1 MNIFS
6 KVRKDLI
13 GILETFK
20 QKGVIPQES
29 SFDAVTAEPPRDPS
43 HGDISTNAAMVLA
56 KAAGKNPRELGQLIA
71 DAIKLLDYINDVSVA
86 GPGFINMR
94 LDNEVWQQAVNDIL
108 KSGISYG
115 NSSLG
120 SGKKINVEYV
130 SANPTGPMH
139 IGHSR
144 GAVVGDALAL
154 LLQKAGFDVT
164 KEYYIND
171 AGTQIEK
178 LVQSAYLRYREA
190 LGENIGE
197 IPKGFYPGEYLRGVG
212 NALKARHGDKLLY
225 MTEEHWFPVV
235 REHTVNAMM
244 VLIRDDLEAL
254 GVMHDVF
261 SSEYALHQANKLE
274 KALQTLK
281 KKGLIYRGVLEPPKG
296 KAPDDWEPR
305 EQTLFRSSEY
315 GDDVDRPL
323 QKSDGSWTYFASDI
337 AYHLDKLERGY
348 NAMIL
353 VLGADHGGY
362 VKRMKAMVSALSG
375 GKAEIEVHICQLV
388 NYLQHGKPA
397 KMSKRAGT
405 FVTVGDV
412 IEAVGKDIIRF
423 IMLTRKSDAVLDFD
437 LEKVTE
443 QSKDNPVFY
452 VQYAHARAKSV
463 LRNAKEEIPVMEIDS
478 LKNLPNNLLSQLNDP
493 AELALIKVMAQWPRI
508 VESAALSQEPHRIAF
523 YLQEVAAAFH
533 GLWNKGKEHD
543 NLRFIVPGNEEL
555 TKTRLA
561 LVRALSLVVAS
572 GLNVLGVSPVEEL
585 H

>member
-1 MNIFS
+1 MNIFN
-6 KVRKDLI
+6 KVRQDLLE
-13 GILETFK
+13 ILEGLVA
-20 QKGVIPQES
+20 KGVLPKGV

-43 HGDISTNAAMVLA
+43 HGDIATNAAMVLA
-56 KAAGKNPRELGQLIA
+56 KAAGKNPRELGQTIA
-71 DAIKLLDYINDVSVA
+71 EALKTLEDVTEVSIA

-94 LDNEVWQQAVNDIL
+94 LENRVWQQAINDIL
-108 KSGISYG
+108 KAGLAYG
-115 NSSLG
+115 SSTLG
-120 SGKKINVEYV
+120 KKKKINVEYV

-139 IGHSR
+139 IGHAR

-154 LLQKAGFDVT
+154 LLQKSGFDVT

-171 AGTQIEK
+171 AGTQIDK

-190 LGENIGE
+190 TGENIGE
-197 IPKGFYPGEYLRGVG
+197 IPKGFYPGEYLKGVG
-212 NALKARHGDKLLY
+212 NALKAQHGNKLLS
-225 MTEEHWFPVV
+225 MTEEQWFPLV
-235 REHTVNAMM
+235 RQHTVNAMM

-254 GVMHDVF
+254 GVIHDIF

-274 KALQTLK
+274 EAMQLLK

-296 KAPDDWEPR
+296 KTPDDWEPR
-305 EQTLFRSSEY
+305 EQTLFRASDY

-337 AYHLDKLERGY
+337 AYHMDKIRRGFY
-348 NAMIL
+348 AMIL

-362 VKRMKAMVSALSG
+362 IKRMKAMVNALSE

-388 NYLQHGKPA
+388 NFLQHGKPA

-412 IEAVGKDIIRF
+412 IEAVGKDIVRF

-437 LEKVTE
+437 LEKVKE

-463 LRNAKEEIPVMEIDS
+463 LRNAKEELPELDMAS
-478 LKNLPNNLLSQLNDP
+478 LKTLHEKFLSQLHDP
-493 AELALIKVMAQWPRI
+493 AELALMKTMAQWPRI
-508 VESAALSQEPHRIAF
+508 VESAAIAQEPHRIAF
-523 YLQEVAAAFH
+523 YLQDVAAAFH

-543 NLRFIVPGNEEL
+543 NLRFIVPDDESL
-555 TKTRLA
+555 TKARLA
-561 LVRALSLVVAS
+561 LVKALSVVIAS
-572 GLNVLGVSPVEEL
+572 GLNVLGVTPVEEL